1 MNTIEASCRKFGP
14 AEVFPLDDN
23 GGYGVQRFKH
33 HSNMSTENPKKEDV
47 GIRITVEF
55 T

>member
-1 MNTIEASCRKFGP
+1 
-14 AEVFPLDDN
+14 
-23 GGYGVQRFKH
+23 
-33 HSNMSTENPKKEDV
+33 MSTENPKKEDV